1 MCGIAGFLLREEAA
15 DASTVR
21 LMCDQIR
28 HRGPDDEGYY
38 VEGGCALGMRRLSVI
53 DLNTG
58 HQPIAN
64 EDRTVWVVFNGE
76 IYNHHELRDRLAQR
90 GHIFRTVSDTE
101 TLVHLYEDEDVEGLA
116 RLRGMFA
123 YVIWDARRRQ
133 LLLVRD
139 RFGKKPLYYAAL
151 PNGFWFASELKSLVA
166 ARLPLDIDREALKLY
181 FQLAYIPD
189 PASVYTQVRKLPAG
203 SWLKVNQHMEL
214 RWGRYWHLPLPA
226 EQAEENLSEA
236 KAITAVRDSFDESV
250 RLRMM
255 ADVPVGAF
263 LSGGIDSSSVVASM
277 SLQASSPVKTFS
289 IGFEGADADEL
300 PAARLVAQK
309 FETDHTELIVRPDA
323 VDLVSRLVGHFD
335 EPFGDSSSVPTFLVS
350 QAAAQ
355 HVKVALTGDGGDELF
370 GGYQSLFLVDRARR
384 LDRIPAAL
392 KTLIGVAAD
401 RLPYSF
407 YGKNYLRMMSRRNPV
422 ERYFDLNYS
431 PFYMRDQLLNADW
444 GLPADNEYLW
454 RTFGATLGPDSADIL
469 TRVAYFEATT
479 QLTSSMLVKVDRM
492 SMANSLEVRCPF
504 LDHRLAELAMRIPHR
519 WKMNGSGGKQILLK
533 AVGDRLPPELLSLPK
548 KGFEV
553 PLAAWFRGP
562 LHSFVRDHLTGRS
575 FLQRGIVSEDFL
587 RRLLTEHDTGRRNN
601 QHWLW
606 MLLVLELWFREC
618 AAAPVDVAA

>member
-139 RFGKKPLYYAAL
+139 RFGKKPLYYATL

-226 EQAEENLSEA
+226 EQAEENLPEA
-236 KAITAVRDSFDESV
+236 KAITAVRDAFDESV
-250 RLRMM
+250 RLRMI

-263 LSGGIDSSSVVASM
+263 LSGGIDSGSVVASM
-277 SLQASSPVKTFS
+277 SLQSSSPVKTFS
-289 IGFEGADADEL
+289 IGFEGADTDEL
-300 PAARLVAQK
+300 PAARLVAQR

-407 YGKNYLRMMSRRNPV
+407 YGKNYLRMMSRRNAV

-519 WKMNGSGGKQILLK
+519 WKMNGSRGKQILLK
-533 AVGDRLPPELLSLPK
+533 AVGDRLPSELLSLPK

-562 LHSFVRDHLTGRS
+562 LHGFVRDHLTGRS
-575 FLQRGIVSEDFL
+575 FLERGIVSEGFL
-587 RRLLTEHDTGRRNN
+587 RHLLMEHDTGRRNN

-618 AAAPVDVAA
+618 AAAPIGVAA